1 MPTRRFVPNR
11 FSRLLLLGAAA
22 FLCTELTRKCSKVA
36 PVYWPLMA
44 ILILLSLALLLY
56 FAVSAVLFLYDHY
69 FRRERTRWLLIVL
82 VVLGLLLYGALTARI
97 LEAELAGTPASSSSW
112 HVALRNYLDVVTGSD
127 DRDSSPTVA
136 REDPNAY
143 VQPDN
148 FFDGMGWV
156 AAALVYAL
164 VCNLFYRK
172 YRDYLILNRGYDTDN
187 TLDGVCAVLLLI
199 GGIAGFLW
207 PLAWVAAGL
216 LFALLLCR
224 RAKRLGLHSLSITLI
239 QPFAML
245 DSCFHLMTRSFAPMA
260 AANRFR
266 PPGDGP
272 RITGDNAVI
281 QEEASAEHT
290 DLFHRQQLMRT
301 YERRQQEK
309 KESASK

>member
-1 MPTRRFVPNR
+1 M
-11 FSRLLLLGAAA
+11 
-22 FLCTELTRKCSKVA
+22 
-36 PVYWPLMA
+36 
-44 ILILLSLALLLY
+44 
-56 FAVSAVLFLYDHY
+56 
-69 FRRERTRWLLIVL
+69 
-82 VVLGLLLYGALTARI
+82 
-97 LEAELAGTPASSSSW
+97 
-112 HVALRNYLDVVTGSD
+112 
-127 DRDSSPTVA
+127 
-136 REDPNAY
+136 
-143 VQPDN
+143 
-148 FFDGMGWV
+148 
-156 AAALVYAL
+156 
-164 VCNLFYRK
+164 
-172 YRDYLILNRGYDTDN
+172 
-187 TLDGVCAVLLLI
+187 LLLI

>member
-1 MPTRRFVPNR
+1 MN
-11 FSRLLLLGAAA
+11 
-22 FLCTELTRKCSKVA
+22 
-36 PVYWPLMA
+36 
-44 ILILLSLALLLY
+44 
-56 FAVSAVLFLYDHY
+56 HY

-216 LFALLLCR
+216 LFALLLLPPR
-224 RAKRLGLHSLSITLI
+224 QAPGAP
-239 QPFAML
+239 QPVHHPDTALCHAGFL
-245 DSCFHLMTRSFAPMA
+245 LPFDDPLLRSHGRSQPL
-260 AANRFR
+260 
-266 PPGDGP
+266 PPA
-272 RITGDNAVI
+272 R
-281 QEEASAEHT
+281 
-290 DLFHRQQLMRT
+290 
-301 YERRQQEK
+301 
-309 KESASK
+309 